1 MVAINKTKRAIFE
14 AAVREF
20 SERGYNGATMDEI
33 ALKARVAKGT
43 LYYHFKSKEEIFS
56 FVVVEGI
63 KSMQAA
69 ISEINEMDLGSFEK
83 IRLICKNQLTLS
95 NDNREFFKVL
105 ISQIWGKENRQS
117 EIRMLLNTY
126 FREIEKVME
135 QAMSEGVVKKGN
147 PKLMSFL
154 FFGNLIA
161 TAIYEIVN
169 NGVQSIDDTVNEI
182 IELSLRGILA

>member
-1 MVAINKTKRAIFE
+1 MNKTKKAIFE

-20 SERGYNGATMDEI
+20 SECGYNGATMDEI
-33 ALKARVAKGT
+33 ALKAGVAKGT

-63 KSMQAA
+63 RAMQTA
-69 ISEINEMDLGSFEK
+69 ISQINDMDIGSFEK

-117 EIRMLLNTY
+117 EIRLLLATY
-126 FREIEKVME
+126 FREIEKVMK
-135 QAMSEGVVKKGN
+135 QAMSEGIVKQGD
-147 PKLMSFL
+147 PELMSFL

-161 TAIYEIVN
+161 TAIYEILN
-169 NGVQSIDDTVNEI
+169 KGVQSVDDTVDEI

>member
-1 MVAINKTKRAIFE
+1 MNKTKRAIFE

-169 NGVQSIDDTVNEI
+169 NGVQSVDDTVNEI

>member
-1 MVAINKTKRAIFE
+1 MNKTKRAIFE

-20 SERGYNGATMDEI
+20 SECGYNGATMDEI
-33 ALKARVAKGT
+33 ALKAGVAKGT

-63 KSMQAA
+63 KTMQSSIAEVNSMD
-69 ISEINEMDLGSFEK
+69 IGSFEK
-83 IRLICKNQLTLS
+83 IKLICRNQLTLS

-105 ISQIWGKENRQS
+105 ISQIWGKEDRQS
-117 EIRMLLNTY
+117 EIRLLLTTY
-126 FREIEKVME
+126 FREIEKVMK
-135 QAMSEGVVKKGN
+135 QAMSEGIVKDGDSE
-147 PKLMSFL
+147 LISFL

-169 NGVQSIDDTVNEI
+169 KGVQNVDDIVDEI

>member
-14 AAVREF
+14 AAVRDF

-126 FREIEKVME
+126 FREIENVME

>member
-1 MVAINKTKRAIFE
+1 MNKTKRAIFE

-95 NDNREFFKVL
+95 NDNREFFKV
-105 ISQIWGKENRQS
+105 QIGRAS
-117 EIRMLLNTY
+117 C
-126 FREIEKVME
+126 RERV
-135 QAMSEGVVKKGN
+135 
-147 PKLMSFL
+147 
-154 FFGNLIA
+154 
-161 TAIYEIVN
+161 
-169 NGVQSIDDTVNEI
+169 
-182 IELSLRGILA
+182 